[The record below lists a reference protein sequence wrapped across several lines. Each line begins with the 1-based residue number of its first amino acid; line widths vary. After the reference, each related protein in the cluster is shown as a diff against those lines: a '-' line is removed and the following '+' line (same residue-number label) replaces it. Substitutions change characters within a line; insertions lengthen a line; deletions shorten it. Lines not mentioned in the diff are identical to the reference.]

1 MSRVLAALE
10 RAHRE
15 LVLVPQSPSKPIE
28 PVDSGEDRRGSIRR
42 TISELSWLHEIRL
55 QYGPTVSL
63 IDLSSGGA
71 QIETTTRHLQPGGT
85 VVVEI
90 LAGTETLCIP
100 SLVLRAYMSGV
111 YPAAT
116 YRSRLSFKQPFEFPA
131 SRASNA
137 VDDRE
142 PNVVHEHGRLH
153 VALRRLDETLFQ
165 ADSRLPGV
173 DLGALAAALAILE
186 SPTGRRGGP
195 ALSREMS
202 RLFRM
207 LTTAITDGTAPG
219 AMLTQLVEALRR
231 AAPSLLVRI
240 VPGESLGGTSPEAI
254 CFNVPSADGGSGSRL
269 VVEFPRGCELEPWHL
284 SLLKAAAHLVTVV
297 NQIDA
302 LLRSREQA
310 AAEDQWQ
317 DVEVFGA

>member
-1 MSRVLAALE
+1 MSRVLAALQ
-10 RAHRE
+10 RAQRE
-15 LVLVPQSPSKPIE
+15 LVPQSPSNPVE

-111 YPAAT
+111 HPAAT

-131 SRASNA
+131 SHASNA

-142 PNVVHEHGRLH
+142 SNVVHEHGRLH
-153 VALRRLDETLFQ
+153 VALRRLGETRFQ
-165 ADSRLPGV
+165 ADSRSPGV

-186 SPTGRRGGP
+186 SPTGRRAGP
-195 ALSREMS
+195 AFSREMS

-219 AMLTQLVEALRR
+219 AMLTQLVEVLRR
-231 AAPSLLVRI
+231 AVPSLLVRI
-240 VPGESLGGTSPEAI
+240 VPGESLAGTSPEAI
-254 CFNVPSADGGSGSRL
+254 CFNVPSADGGCASRL
-269 VVEFPRGCELEPWHL
+269 VVEFPRGCELESWHL

-297 NQIDA
+297 NQIGA
-302 LLRSREQA
+302 LLRNREQA